1 MSKIISIHSYRGGTG
16 KTNITASLAAIAS
29 SQGKRVGI
37 LDADV
42 QNPGI
47 YVLFGLDDTS
57 VNNSLN
63 DYLWSRCKIDEASYD
78 VTSVFKQPAP
88 GSFLSLVPSSM
99 KPADIGR
106 VLREGYD
113 VRLLEMGFQN
123 LIEQLN
129 LDYLFID
136 THPGLNEEILLS
148 ITLSDV
154 LVLIMRPDQQDFQGT
169 AVTVDLARK
178 LKVPKMLLLMN
189 KVIKSLDLEDLK
201 QQIEQTYKLP
211 VAGTLPL
218 SEDMIEL
225 GSRGVFALN
234 YPDHPLTQVLKAIAE
249 EIII

>member
-16 KTNITASLAAIAS
+16 KTNITASLAAIATS
-29 SQGKRVGI
+29 KGKRVGI
-37 LDADV
+37 IDADV

-47 YVLFGLDDTS
+47 YVLFGLNEQSIGNT
-57 VNNSLN
+57 LN
-63 DYLWSRCKIDEASYD
+63 DYLWSRCKIAEASYD
-78 VTSVFKQPAP
+78 VTSVFEQPAT
-88 GSFLSLVPSSM
+88 GSFLSLVPASM
-99 KPADIGR
+99 KPAEIGR

-123 LIEQLN
+123 IIDRLN

-148 ITLSDV
+148 ITISDV
-154 LVLIMRPDQQDFQGT
+154 LVMVMRPDQQDFQGT

-201 QQIEQTYKLP
+201 QQLEQTYKLP

-218 SEDMIEL
+218 SEEMVEL

-234 YPDHPLTQVLKAIAE
+234 YPQHPLTKVLEAIAE
-249 EIII
+249 DIVS

>member
-63 DYLWSRCKIDEASYD
+63 DYLWSRCKIDQASYD

>member
-16 KTNITASLAAIAS
+16 KTNITASLAAITAGM
-29 SQGKRVGI
+29 GKRVGI
-37 LDADV
+37 VDADV

-47 YVLFGLDDTS
+47 YVLFDFNEQNIGNT
-57 VNNSLN
+57 LN
-63 DYLWSRCKIDEASYD
+63 DYLWSRCKIFEAHYD
-78 VTSVFKQPAP
+78 VTSVFKKPAP
-88 GSFLSLVPSSM
+88 GSFLSLIPSSM

-106 VLREGYD
+106 ILREGYD
-113 VRLLEMGFQN
+113 VRLLEIGFQD

-148 ITLSDV
+148 ITISDV
-154 LVLIMRPDQQDFQGT
+154 LVLVMRPDQQDFQGT

-178 LKVPKMLLLMN
+178 LKVPKMLLLIN
-189 KVIKSLDLEDLK
+189 KVIKSLDMEHLH
-201 QQIEQTYKLP
+201 QQVEEAYQLP

-218 SEDMIEL
+218 AKEMIEL

-234 YPDHPLTQVLKAIAE
+234 YPYHPLTKVLKTIAHQ
-249 EIII
+249 IIS